1 MNFNFNESINQ
12 IKSILMNS
20 NALFGF
26 DSEAQSGLVSIV
38 WKSCIIYNA
47 KRNRLKTFYII
58 NFKRKS
64 SCVVS
69 TYFTRKEEG
78 NLSLIDC
85 SELIQK
91 YYDFKIWQIN
101 KRGVNGP
108 LVNHKEINSLIFLNS
123 KGHLV
128 FLVILIAVISY
139 LELLPPHSLHFLYF
153 KPSNQQWCMTLTLP
167 EVEQTISEIP
177 YKRKI
182 SYLNSNY
189 SLQLCN

>member
-1 MNFNFNESINQ
+1 
-12 IKSILMNS
+12 MNS

-26 DSEAQSGLVSIV
+26 DSEADSSSVSIV
-38 WKSCIIYNA
+38 WKGCIIYNA

-69 TYFTRKEEG
+69 TYFMRKEEG
-78 NLSLIDC
+78 NLSLKDY

-101 KRGVNGP
+101 EKGVNGP

-128 FLVILIAVISY
+128 FVFMLIAVISY
-139 LELLPPHSLHFLYF
+139 LQLLPPHGLHFLNL
-153 KPSNQQWCMTLTLP
+153 KPSNQQLSMTWTWQ

-177 YKRKI
+177 YERKI

-189 SLQLCN
+189 SLQLCV